1 MNKIFKKFLLTGNKL
16 IPEVHLWKP
25 RFTYS
30 TCRKFPKYRERIQ
43 TFKLVIYRNELHK
56 ACFAHDAVYAG
67 SKNIANRIVSDKV
80 LKGRVY
86 EISLYHKYGGYQK
99 WLASVVR
106 KFFDKKTRLGGRM
119 TRKTE
124 INVNEVLPP
133 ELLKQ
138 VIK

>member
-1 MNKIFKKFLLTGNKL
+1 M
-16 IPEVHLWKP
+16 PELHLWQP

-30 TCRKFPKYRERIQ
+30 TCRKFPKYCERIQ

-56 ACFAHDAVYAG
+56 AWFAVYAG
-67 SKNIANRIVSDKV
+67 SKSKRIVSDKV
-80 LKGRVY
+80 LKDRAY

-99 WLASVVR
+99 WLASVVY
-106 KFFDKKTRLGGRM
+106 KFFDKKTRSGERM
-119 TRKTE
+119 TQKTGV
-124 INVNEVLPP
+124 NVNEVLPP

>member
-1 MNKIFKKFLLTGNKL
+1 MTGNKL
-16 IPEVHLWKP
+16 IPELHLWQS

-56 ACFAHDAVYAG
+56 AWFAHDAVYAG
-67 SKNIANRIVSDKV
+67 SKNLAKRIVSDKV
-80 LKGRVY
+80 LKDRAY

-99 WLASVVR
+99 WLASVVY
-106 KFFDKKTRLGGRM
+106 KFFDKKTSSGGRM
-119 TRKTE
+119 TRKTGV
-124 INVNEVLPP
+124 NVNKVPPP